1 MILNLSSI
9 TLNKLLGDTETDNV
23 NEILKNSTIGV
34 PLKYLNHLWR
44 PLKMPFINCKV
55 QLKIKWTK
63 YCVLSVAGNKNDINI
78 DGNTNNIIF
87 TIKGIKLF
95 VL

>member
-9 TLNKLLGDTETDNV
+9 RLNKLLGDTEADNV
-23 NEILKNSTIGV
+23 NEILKNSTISV

-44 PLKMPFINCKV
+44 PFKMPFINCKV
-55 QLKIKWTK
+55 ELKIKWTK
-63 YCVLSVAGNKNDINI
+63 YCVLSVAGNENNINN
-78 DGNTNNIIF
+78 DGNTNIIF
-87 TIKGIKLF
+87 TINGIKLF